1 VARRRTTASPHRVP
15 KPTSHG
21 GDGITDSSPEPREE
35 LANAVSH
42 GVGLLCAVA
51 ATPVLIVG
59 AMTGG
64 TASDIVGSSVFA
76 ATLVL
81 LYLTS
86 TSYHAAPIGPLK
98 RRLRRLDHAA
108 IYLLIAGTYTP
119 FTLGVLA
126 GPWGWTLFGLVWG
139 TAAFGVCY
147 KLTAGVRHP
156 RLSTALYLIMGWLI
170 VIAIRPLVLGMPL
183 PGILWLVA
191 GGLAYT
197 AGVGFYQSRR
207 MRYGHFLWHLFVLAG
222 SACHFLAVLRYAA

>member
-1 VARRRTTASPHRVP
+1 
-15 KPTSHG
+15 
-21 GDGITDSSPEPREE
+21 
-35 LANAVSH
+35 
-42 GVGLLCAVA
+42 
-51 ATPVLIVG
+51 
-59 AMTGG
+59 MTGG

-86 TSYHAAPIGPLK
+86 TSYHAAPAGPLK
-98 RRLRRLDHAA
+98 RHLRRLDHAA

-139 TAAFGVCY
+139 TAAFGVFY
-147 KLTAGVRHP
+147 KLTAGVRYP

-170 VIAIRPLVLGMPL
+170 VIAIRPLVLEMPL
-183 PGILWLVA
+183 PGVLWLVA

-197 AGVGFYQSRR
+197 AGVGFYASRR
-207 MRYGHFLWHLFVLAG
+207 IPYGHFLWHLFVLAG
-222 SACHFLAVLRYAA
+222 SACHFMAVLRYAA